1 MIRGVRKKVAVK
13 DLHFGMYVFELDRPW
28 TETPFMFQGFTLR
41 TEQQLDVLRK
51 YCEFVHVDQE
61 RSDTVLKPQLEPSR
75 RRRPAGPAGPL
86 PGTRRVAHVERV
98 EVEKELAPAR
108 EARVHAEEKISDV
121 FNTVK
126 AGGAL
131 DAGTV
136 KTAVTRMSESIMRN
150 PDALMLF
157 SALKQRGGYFLDRA
171 MNCSIYLIT
180 FTRFLGMEQADIERA
195 GMVGMSQDVG
205 MLRPARCRAAEA
217 RAADAR
223 RDHAGAHACRLGAE
237 KIQESGMS
245 ADVAEI
251 AGQHHEREDGS
262 GYLQGLKGSEMKVI
276 GACAGIVDTFGAMT
290 TKRPYADA
298 ISPSNVLGIMHK
310 WKDKTFNGW
319 LIEEFIR
326 CIGVFPVGSVVELN
340 SGEVGVVISQN
351 TVRRLQPRVLVVRDS
366 NGNPVHPHKLLDL
379 SKSPKATRGRAL
391 SHPAHAGVRPLRRQL
406 AGPLSLAGSCAR
418 QRVPDRA
425 QLIGQVFRR
434 ERLRD
439 RSQRR
444 PAPAVRR
451 ARAATPLR

>member
-1 MIRGVRKKVAVK
+1 MSDFGLRKKVAVK

-51 YCEFVHVDQE
+51 YCEFVLVDQE
-61 RSDTVLKPQLEPSR
+61 RSDTVLRPQFGVAAAAA
-75 RRRPAGPAGPL
+75 RPAGPAGPL

-108 EARVHAEEKISDV
+108 EARVQAENKISDV

-180 FTRFLGMEQADIERA
+180 FTRFLGMEQSDIERA

-205 MLRPARCRAAEA
+205 MLGLPEA
-217 RAADAR
+217 VLQKPGPLSPDEITLVRT
-223 RDHAGAHACRLGAE
+223 HVKLGE
-237 KIQESGMS
+237 
-245 ADVAEI
+245 AEI
-251 AGQHHEREDGS
+251 ASQHHEREDGS
-262 GYLQGLKGSEMKVI
+262 GYLQGFKGSEMKVI

-310 WKDKTFNGW
+310 WKDKIFNGW

-351 TVRRLQPRVLVVRDS
+351 IVRRLQPRVLVVRDS
-366 NGNPVHPHKLLDL
+366 NGNAVHPHKLLDL
-379 SKSPKATRGRAL
+379 SKSPKATADEPYRIRRTLEYGR
-391 SHPAHAGVRPLRRQL
+391 SGV
-406 AGPLSLAGSCAR
+406 S
-418 QRVPDRA
+418 A
-425 QLIGQVFRR
+425 QDLF
-434 ERLRD
+434 L
-439 RSQRR
+439 
-444 PAPAVRR
+444 
-451 ARAATPLR
+451 

>member
-1 MIRGVRKKVAVK
+1 MSESGLRKKVAVK

-61 RSDTVLKPQLEPSR
+61 RSDTVLKPQLGAAPAAPA
-75 RRRPAGPAGPL
+75 RPAGPSGPL
-86 PGTRRVAHVERV
+86 PGTRRIAHVERV
-98 EVEKELAPAR
+98 EVEQELAPAR
-108 EARVHAEEKISDV
+108 AARVQAEEKISDV

-205 MLRPARCRAAEA
+205 MLKLPEA
-217 RAADAR
+217 LLQKPGPLTPEEILQVR
-223 RDHAGAHACRLGAE
+223 RHVDLGAE
-237 KIQESGMS
+237 KIQESGLS

-262 GYLQGLKGSEMKVI
+262 GYLHGIKGSEMKVI

-310 WKDKTFNGW
+310 WKDKIFNGW

-379 SKSPKATRGRAL
+379 SKAPKASADEPYRIRRTLEYGR
-391 SHPAHAGVRPLRRQL
+391 SGV
-406 AGPLSLAGSCAR
+406 S
-418 QRVPDRA
+418 A
-425 QLIGQVFRR
+425 QDLF
-434 ERLRD
+434 L
-439 RSQRR
+439 
-444 PAPAVRR
+444 
-451 ARAATPLR
+451 

>member
-1 MIRGVRKKVAVK
+1 MSESGLRKKVAVK

-61 RSDTVLKPQLEPSR
+61 RSDTVLKPQLGAAPAAPA
-75 RRRPAGPAGPL
+75 RPAGPSGPL
-86 PGTRRVAHVERV
+86 PGTRRIAHVERV
-98 EVEKELAPAR
+98 EVEQELAPAR
-108 EARVHAEEKISDV
+108 AARVQAEEKISDV

-205 MLRPARCRAAEA
+205 MLGLP
-217 RAADAR
+217 DAVLQKPGPLTPEEITLVR
-223 RDHAGAHACRLGAE
+223 THVNLGAE
-237 KIQESGMS
+237 KIQQSGMA
-245 ADVAEI
+245 ADVAEV
-251 AGQHHEREDGS
+251 AAQHHEREDGS
-262 GYLQGLKGSEMKVI
+262 GYLHALKGSEMKVI

-310 WKDKTFNGW
+310 WKDKIFNGW

-340 SGEVGVVISQN
+340 TGEVGVVISQN
-351 TVRRLQPRVLVVRDS
+351 TVRRLQPRVLVVRDA

-379 SKSPKATRGRAL
+379 SKSPKASADEPYRIRRTLEYGR
-391 SHPAHAGVRPLRRQL
+391 SGV
-406 AGPLSLAGSCAR
+406 S
-418 QRVPDRA
+418 A
-425 QLIGQVFRR
+425 QDLF
-434 ERLRD
+434 L
-439 RSQRR
+439 
-444 PAPAVRR
+444 
-451 ARAATPLR
+451 